1 MKTEDAHQRERTRP
15 MLFASFLVFAFGLI
29 GMEAAAQP
37 SGETNE
43 AGEEIGASTSD
54 EQSGA
59 VDSKEDEAGSEQAGE
74 DGEGDSQAAETDGR
88 RVELRP
94 LMERAA
100 NNDDLVEE
108 YEARRE
114 AAEWKQYQAKWAR
127 APKINSTTTLAPVPA
142 NADPDRLDENFDEI
156 GAFNIGPL
164 VNESLRVLVP
174 IYTFGR
180 IEIAKQLAEIGVDVA
195 ELKREAA
202 VEDVLFQTKRAYY
215 GLQLSRTFQPI
226 LDRGN
231 KLIEEKLADMKSAR
245 DFGDEDFSID
255 DYRRLQIFAS
265 EVESR
270 MADNRKLRRISTS
283 GLQFLAELDAPKL
296 AVDSLDSDADPKPL
310 AELETYWQHA
320 RSHRLDLRQL
330 RKAVDA
336 RELQTKLERREFYP
350 NIAFFSGLSYSWST
364 EETASQPVFCRDSDP
379 ANCPANIDN
388 LYAEPDSDPLD
399 RFSINLGIAINWDV
413 DILNQHGQLQAV
425 NAKTR
430 MIKAQRRRAN
440 RAVRLDIERKYTE
453 AKDALKKIRIQSER
467 LDAAESWRDQVGFK
481 MEAAGIEFGDDDIKP
496 IREFY
501 EAKAEYL
508 RARTEYRI
516 ARASLAQAIGARWL
530 EDVNRPE
537 NGQNDE
543 VARPDKVNEDKVHE
557 SEENPADSSDSEE
570 INAEGD
576 VEPPPS
582 AGAEE

>member
-1 MKTEDAHQRERTRP
+1 MFGMVVMKTEDARQSERTRP
-15 MLFASFLVFAFGLI
+15 ILFASLLVFVVGLI
-29 GMEAAAQP
+29 GGEATAQP
-37 SGETNE
+37 SEETSE
-43 AGEEIGASTSD
+43 SAEQVAESASD
-54 EQSGA
+54 EEKSAQA
-59 VDSKEDEAGSEQAGE
+59 ED
-74 DGEGDSQAAETDGR
+74 DGDDDSQAAETDGR

-164 VNESLRVLVP
+164 LNESLRVLVP

-195 ELKREAA
+195 ELKRDAA

-231 KLIEEKLADMKSAR
+231 KLIEEKLAEMKSAR

-270 MADNRKLRRISTS
+270 MADNKKLRRISTS

-296 AVDSLDSDADPKPL
+296 AVDSLESDADPKPL
-310 AELETYWQHA
+310 ADLETYWQYA
-320 RSHRLDLRQL
+320 RSHRSDLRQL

-364 EETASQPVFCRDSDP
+364 EETASQPVFCRDQDP

-388 LYAEPDSDPLD
+388 LFAQPDSDPLD
-399 RFSINLGIAINWDV
+399 RFSVNLGVAINWDV

-501 EAKAEYL
+501 QAKAEYL

-537 NGQNDE
+537 NYQNDG
-543 VARPDKVNEDKVHE
+543 VTRPDKVDEGGEN
-557 SEENPADSSDSEE
+557 SEDSSDSDDT
-570 INAEGD
+570 NVAGD

-582 AGAEE
+582 AGTGE